1 MKMFAWMA
9 AIAAVGIAAPVSAQ
23 NMPKQI
29 RIIVPYSAGGGTDII
44 ARTLAE
50 RSHAFT
56 DSAIIV
62 ENKPGAYGII
72 GTEVVAKAPPDGSTY
87 ALVVKSHLL
96 NPIVVPK
103 MPYDTLKDL
112 RPVTEVATSPLVLV
126 ANANI
131 PGNTL
136 TEVTEKNKGRKF
148 SYGSSENMTR
158 LVGNMMTASMK
169 LDAVHAPYKGG
180 GPMMTDIAGGSLDMG
195 VTSVL
200 TAKALIDAGK
210 IKPLA
215 ITGTERSP
223 VLPNTPTMK
232 ELGVDGFDNILT
244 SYALYTNAKTPDPIV
259 NQFYTVVE
267 KALQTDGMKKVLK
280 DQAAQ
285 PSHYTIEQFE
295 EFFKQD
301 YALWTGLAKKYD
313 LKGE

>member
-9 AIAAVGIAAPVSAQ
+9 AAAVMGVVVPAGAQ

-50 RSHAFT
+50 KSQAFT
-56 DSAIIV
+56 DSTLIV

-87 ALVVKSHLL
+87 VLVVKSHLL
-96 NPIVVPK
+96 NPMVVPK

-131 PGNTL
+131 PGDNL
-136 TEVTEKNKGRKF
+136 VDVSVKNKGRKF
-148 SYGSSENMTR
+148 AYGSSENMTR
-158 LVGNMMTASMK
+158 LVGNMMTAAMK
-169 LDAVHAPYKGG
+169 LDAVHIPYKGG

-210 IKPLA
+210 IKAIA

-223 VLPNTPTMK
+223 VLPTTPTMK
-232 ELGVDGFDNILT
+232 ELGIDGFEEIKT
-244 SYALYTNAKTPDPIV
+244 SYALYTNSKTPDAIV
-259 NQFYTVVE
+259 GQFYTVVD
-267 KALQTDGMKKVLK
+267 KALQTDGMKKVLNE
-280 DQAAQ
+280 QAAQ
-285 PSHYTIEQFE
+285 ASKYTIQQFE
-295 EFFKQD
+295 DFFKQD
-301 YALWTGLAKKYD
+301 YALWTGLAKKYN